1 LRCDTDDTYLAG
13 VKIRIKDN
21 SLRLR
26 LTQSEV
32 DSFKDNKRVES
43 VITFPNNTSLTYAL
57 DWGLT
62 EDYSVDFKTGIIN
75 VVVPLDAGKNW
86 LNPTEVGMETTLELT
101 KDQSLRV
108 LIEKDF
114 ACLTERVEED
124 ESDNFPN
131 PLSHC

>member
-1 LRCDTDDTYLAG
+1 MEMIDLYLAI

-32 DSFKDNKRVES
+32 DNFKSNKRVES
-43 VITFPNNTSLTYAL
+43 VIAFPNNARLIYSLH
-57 DWGLT
+57 WGLA
-62 EDYSVDFKTGIIN
+62 EDYSVGFDANTIN
-75 VVVPLDAGKNW
+75 IVVPNAAGEKW
-86 LNPTEVGMETTLELT
+86 LEPTEVGMETNLNLP